1 MIAQDFNCARYRR
14 SQTAGH
20 YESYFFRANHP
31 KRPEAFWIRYTIF
44 NPVGRPH
51 DAIGEVWA
59 VIFDGEAGHHLV
71 AKSEAPIER
80 CEFSTQRFSVRVD
93 DSFAERGLLRGRAA
107 SSSDAIVAWDLAY
120 HGDAPPVFDLPI
132 ERYDAG
138 FPKAKALVGLP
149 MSSFSG
155 TLSLNGRSQTIK
167 EWVGSQ
173 NHNWGPRHTD
183 RYAWGQVCGFDNA
196 PDSFLEIVSAKIK
209 IGPIWSP
216 LITRLVMR
224 HGGREYALNSI
235 WKGLRASASY
245 DYFLWRFA
253 TKDRR
258 IQIEGEI
265 RAPREAFVGLN
276 YFNPPGGVKTCLNS
290 KIATCHIRLTNLES
304 DRTEIL
310 QTESRAAFE
319 ILTDDAI
326 HKVEIR
332 A

>member
-1 MIAQDFNCARYRR
+1 
-14 SQTAGH
+14 
-20 YESYFFRANHP
+20 
-31 KRPEAFWIRYTIF
+31 
-44 NPVGRPH
+44 
-51 DAIGEVWA
+51 
-59 VIFDGEAGHHLV
+59 
-71 AKSEAPIER
+71 
-80 CEFSTQRFSVRVD
+80 
-93 DSFAERGLLRGRAA
+93 
-107 SSSDAIVAWDLAY
+107 
-120 HGDAPPVFDLPI
+120 
-132 ERYDAG
+132 
-138 FPKAKALVGLP
+138 
-149 MSSFSG
+149 
-155 TLSLNGRSQTIK
+155 
-167 EWVGSQ
+167 
-173 NHNWGPRHTD
+173 
-183 RYAWGQVCGFDNA
+183 VCGFDNA

-216 LITRLVMR
+216 LITLLVMR